1 MLLNAHYCK
10 FSNSSYPPQPS
21 FPLFFL
27 IKIVKHKLRRMRQ
40 TRFVLFSCTGA
51 EVLAQEPYVA
61 VLDGNS
67 QHKRCDRC
75 FSLSSNLKRCSAC
88 KSVFYCCILCQVLS
102 AISFL
107 TQEAPLQA
115 LEQQNP
121 FPPPSFCIIIIILL
135 LCK

>member
-1 MLLNAHYCK
+1 M
-10 FSNSSYPPQPS
+10 
-21 FPLFFL
+21 
-27 IKIVKHKLRRMRQ
+27 KLRRMRQ

-88 KSVFYCCILCQVLS
+88 KSVFYCCILCQKKEWLLHKYECQATVKL
-102 AISFL
+102 FKEKQRTL
-107 TQEAPLQA
+107 TSSLRLMLRLWIKRRLQA
-115 LEQQNP
+115 EGV
-121 FPPPSFCIIIIILL
+121 SECIYIATSSSSLILL
-135 LCK
+135 YLVF